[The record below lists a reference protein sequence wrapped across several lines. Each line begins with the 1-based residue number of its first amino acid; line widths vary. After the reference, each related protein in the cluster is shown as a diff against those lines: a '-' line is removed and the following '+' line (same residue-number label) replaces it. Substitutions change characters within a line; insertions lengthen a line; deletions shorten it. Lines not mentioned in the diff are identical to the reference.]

1 MRLFKCLPL
10 AFYLK
15 NNGLTHVLVKFNVVE
30 NVNTT
35 EPLSF
40 VLNRIISLALSLS
53 CSQSVHRVKDKSIRT
68 LPVVPC
74 CLALYL
80 CAGLSF

>member
-1 MRLFKCLPL
+1 MALRMF
-10 AFYLK
+10 F
-15 NNGLTHVLVKFNVVE
+15 VKFNVVE

-53 CSQSVHRVKDKSIRT
+53 CTQSVHRVKDKSIRT
-68 LPVVPC
+68 LTVVLC
-74 CLALYL
+74 CPALYL